1 MKFHKLPLITAAIAS
16 LSVLACSCAET
27 SNPTAISGSTAQRPA
42 SKVEDVQAVSPALEY
57 YSDRVVMGDLWKRP
71 GLSSRDRSVVTVAA
85 ISAPK
90 GDRRL

>member
-27 SNPTAISGSTAQRPA
+27 GNPTATSGSTAQRPA

-85 ISAPK
+85 ISAPR